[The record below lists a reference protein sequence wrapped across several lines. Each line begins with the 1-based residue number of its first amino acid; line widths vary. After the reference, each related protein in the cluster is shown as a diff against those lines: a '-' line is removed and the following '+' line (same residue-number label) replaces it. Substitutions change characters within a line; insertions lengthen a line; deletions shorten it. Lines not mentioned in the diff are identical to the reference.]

1 MRAVVNVTVTMLLTL
16 GLSRAAQA
24 DATLWAGPV
33 SAATGQVT
41 CQALNVG
48 NKPLDIRVTMLH
60 SSGFSSD
67 FCSTIPNST
76 AQACSLTR
84 TDPYN
89 DRWCKITVE
98 GGSKRSVRGSL
109 TVEDSSG
116 NTLVFVEAK

>member
-1 MRAVVNVTVTMLLTL
+1 MRTLVNVTVTMLLFF
-16 GLSRAAQA
+16 GLCRAAQA

-33 SAATGQVT
+33 SAPTGKIT

-48 NKPLDIRVTMLH
+48 KKALDVTVTILN
-60 SSGFSSD
+60 SSGFHNE
-67 FCSTIPNST
+67 FCYTVPNST
-76 AQACSLTR
+76 AQACSLTH
-84 TDPYN
+84 TSPYN

-116 NTLVFVEAK
+116 NTLVCLEAK